1 MQLHGL
7 MWVSFDVTRRAE
19 CQWGKYGASR
29 ADEKSDYMRSKLDLA
44 FLLENQ
50 NVDMAN
56 ERKDQRQSRCGVV
69 QTVQRAP
76 SKPKRRHKSVTP
88 WSATSEEWYRRM
100 EGFALDPDDGCVRE
114 GVPCVP
120 RPSDVGSSSTPA
132 ARTVFLGHDE

>member
-7 MWVSFDVTRRAE
+7 MWVSFDVTRRVKRQ
-19 CQWGKYGASR
+19 CGKYWASR

-44 FLLENQ
+44 FLMENQ

-88 WSATSEEWYRRM
+88 WSATSEGWYRRM
-100 EGFALDPDDGCVRE
+100 EGVALDPGDGCVMK
-114 GVPCVP
+114 GVRCAP

-132 ARTVFLGHDE
+132 PRTVFLGHDE